1 MESSHFTL
9 VIRTEV
15 GNHKGIEKIFIRS
28 ECFYKISLDEL
39 INELGSKNHTKIFLF
54 LSPKRWFRGKTNQPR
69 GERIRLAFEE
79 LGPLYI
85 KFGQSLSTRPD
96 LLPEDIAKE
105 LSKLQDDVPPFSE
118 ELALE
123 IMNASYPDGINDVFS
138 EFDAKALASASVAQ
152 AHAAKLTSGEEVIVK
167 IIRPNI
173 WDQIK
178 EDMNI
183 LFLMANLLD
192 KFSITKR
199 LKPIEVVED
208 YQKTVLH
215 ELDLMR
221 EAANCAQIGRNWEG
235 SDIIKVPKIHWGFC
249 RKNIL
254 VQERIRG
261 IPIDNI
267 EKLNEF
273 GVDFERLAKNGV
285 RIFFT
290 QVFHHNLFHADMH
303 PGNVFVDVSD
313 PKNPKYAAVDFG
325 IVGSLDEKDREYL
338 AKSFNAFF
346 EKDYGQIANN
356 FISAGWVPEETK
368 ANEFESAIRT
378 VCDPIA
384 DKPLEEISF
393 GQLLFRLFETA
404 RDFNMVNQPQL
415 IQLEKTLLNIE
426 GLGRQLYPKLD
437 LVSSAKPVMEE
448 WRMEQLSITNT
459 FKKIHKDLPE
469 IKKTIE
475 SIPPLMRKILEDEEN
490 KHDMPQVDITYFVR
504 QLYMGIIGVGFLI
517 VGAILLGFNQLVA
530 FSIIAIGL
538 IVLLISKPKQ

>member
-1 MESSHFTL
+1 M
-9 VIRTEV
+9 
-15 GNHKGIEKIFIRS
+15 
-28 ECFYKISLDEL
+28 DEL
-39 INELGSKNHTKIFLF
+39 IDELGPSNRSKIFLF
-54 LSPKRWFRGKTNQPR
+54 LMPRRWFRKKINLSR
-69 GERIRLAFEE
+69 GERIRLALEE
-79 LGPLYI
+79 LGPLYV

-118 ELALE
+118 DLALE
-123 IMNASYPDGINDVFS
+123 IMHESYPNGINSVFS
-138 EFDAKALASASVAQ
+138 QFDANALASASVAQ
-152 AHAAKLTSGEEVIVK
+152 AHAATLVSGEEVIVK

-183 LFLMANLLD
+183 LFLIANLLN
-192 KFSITKR
+192 KFTIAKR
-199 LKPIEVVED
+199 LRPIEVVED

-221 EAANCAQIGRNWEG
+221 EAANCSQIGRNWAG
-235 SDIIKVPKIHWGFC
+235 SEIIKVPQIHWDFC
-249 RKNIL
+249 RRNVL
-254 VQERIRG
+254 VQERIHG

-267 EKLNEF
+267 EKLKEF
-273 GVDFERLAKNGV
+273 GVNFERLAKNGV

-303 PGNVFVDVSD
+303 PGNIFVDVTD
-313 PKNPKYAAVDFG
+313 PNNPKYAAVDFG
-325 IVGSLDEKDREYL
+325 IVGSLDKKDREYL

-384 DKPLEEISF
+384 DKPLEDISF

-448 WRMEQLSITNT
+448 WRREQLSITNT

-475 SIPPLMRKILEDEEN
+475 SIPPLMRKILEDEESKKN
-490 KHDMPQVDITYFVR
+490 MPQPDLSYFVR

-517 VGAILLGFNQLVA
+517 VGAIMLGFNQLA
-530 FSIIAIGL
+530 SFSIIAIGL
-538 IVLLISKPKQ
+538 IVLLTSKPKH